1 MNGVLVRE
9 AAEADLPAM
18 GRLLEELADA
28 MGDTE
33 GIDMGTA
40 VKTCGDLLNAA
51 GSHLLVAE
59 MDGKPM
65 GFVHFAVRQSILH
78 RAPSALIDELVVAEE
93 CRGKG
98 VGRELVL
105 AVLEKC
111 KQLGCCE
118 VEVSTEKTN
127 AEAREFYE
135 KCGFEERGV
144 LFEVD
149 L

>member
-1 MNGVLVRE
+1 MKDIVVRQ
-9 AAEADLPAM
+9 ATKADLPAM

-28 MGDTE
+28 MGDTK

-98 VGRELVL
+98 VGRELVM